1 MPGVTKEQ
9 IAWAKEWD
17 LLSYLQAFEPQEL
30 KKCGGREYRT
40 VTHDS
45 LKISNGKW
53 NWHSRGIGGR
63 TALDYLMKVRG
74 MDFVSAVE
82 TLCGERGAA
91 VWTPSEASRREK
103 PEKPFL
109 LPQENRC
116 GTAAVSYLMGRGI
129 DADVISRC
137 IREGILYESRQY
149 HNCVFVGKDG
159 EGKARYA
166 CLRGIYGSFK
176 KDVDGSDKRYS
187 FSLSSA
193 HKDSSCVAVA
203 ESPIDALSVASLLKM
218 QGEDWTKNHY
228 LSLGGTAPRA
238 LLRFLHDHPAIT
250 HVSLCLDNDR
260 AGLSGMGKIREA
272 LREDA
277 GLSGR
282 IAVIAD
288 NPPPCSFGK
297 DYNELLLQ
305 KTAARRASV
314 DREKTQAGRDS
325 GLEK

>member
-9 IAWAKEWD
+9 IARAKEWD

-193 HKDSSCVAVA
+193 YKDSPCVAVT

-238 LLRFLHDHPAIT
+238 LLTFLHDHPAVGCI
-250 HVSLCLDNDR
+250 SLCLDNDK
-260 AGLSGMGKIREA
+260 AGILGMEKIREA
-272 LREDA
+272 VREDEE
-277 GLSGR
+277 LSRR
-282 IAVIAD
+282 IQVIVD
-288 NPPPCSFGK
+288 NPPPLVCGK
-297 DYNELLLQ
+297 DYNELLKQ
-305 KTAARRASV
+305 KIAARYEAEN
-314 DREKTQAGRDS
+314 REKTQAGRVC
-325 GLEK
+325 GMEK